1 MKSKDR
7 ICLENYIE
15 AYKSRLKNNNL
26 DLHMVLYSCNHC
38 FEFNPYTKEIRPF
51 NSIFWYNLDKGT
63 NENKYQSILEYLK
76 IKYEEAKEYPTNPI
90 GLIIENTLAVDMN
103 DLMGSISNNSNDEE
117 SKNILNECDN
127 MIKLIE
133 EMYSN
138 WSDIMMFVLN
148 NYKDIDK
155 IAINNYWR
163 N

>member
-26 DLHMVLYSCNHC
+26 DLHMVLYSRNHC

-76 IKYEEAKEYPTNPI
+76 IKYEEAKEYPANPI
-90 GLIIENTLAVDMN
+90 GLIVENTLAVDMN
-103 DLMGSISNNSNDEE
+103 NLMDSISNNSNDEE
-117 SKNILNECDN
+117 SKNILSECDN

>member
-63 NENKYQSILEYLK
+63 NENRYQSILEYLK
-76 IKYEEAKEYPTNPI
+76 IKYEEAKEYSNPI
-90 GLIIENTLAVDMN
+90 GLIVENTLAVDMN
-103 DLMGSISNNSNDEE
+103 DLIDSISNNNDEE

-127 MIKLIE
+127 MIKSIE

-163 N
+163 D

>member
-63 NENKYQSILEYLK
+63 NENRYQSILEYLK
-76 IKYEEAKEYPTNPI
+76 IKYEEAKEYSNPI
-90 GLIIENTLAVDMN
+90 GLIVENTLAVDMN
-103 DLMGSISNNSNDEE
+103 DLIDSISNNNDEE

-127 MIKLIE
+127 MIKQ
-133 EMYSN
+133 
-138 WSDIMMFVLN
+138 
-148 NYKDIDK
+148 
-155 IAINNYWR
+155 
-163 N
+163 

>member
-63 NENKYQSILEYLK
+63 NENRYQSILEYLK
-76 IKYEEAKEYPTNPI
+76 IKYEEAKEYSNPI
-90 GLIIENTLAVDMN
+90 GLIVENTLAVDMN
-103 DLMGSISNNSNDEE
+103 DLINSISNNNDEE

-127 MIKLIE
+127 MIKSIE

-163 N
+163 D

>member
-7 ICLENYIE
+7 ICLKNYIE

-26 DLHMVLYSCNHC
+26 DLHMVLYSRNHC

-76 IKYEEAKEYPTNPI
+76 IKYEEAKEYPANSI
-90 GLIIENTLAVDMN
+90 GLIVENTLAVDMN
-103 DLMGSISNNSNDEE
+103 NLMDSISNNSNDEE
-117 SKNILNECDN
+117 SKNILSECDN

-163 N
+163 D

>member
-63 NENKYQSILEYLK
+63 NENRYQSILEYLK
-76 IKYEEAKEYPTNPI
+76 IKYEEAKEYSNPI
-90 GLIIENTLAVDMN
+90 GLIVENTLAVDMN

-127 MIKLIE
+127 MIKSIE

-163 N
+163 D

>member
-63 NENKYQSILEYLK
+63 NENRYQSILEYLK
-76 IKYEEAKEYPTNPI
+76 IKYEEAKEYSNPI
-90 GLIIENTLAVDMN
+90 GLIVENTLAVDMN
-103 DLMGSISNNSNDEE
+103 DLIDSISNNNDEE

-127 MIKLIE
+127 MIKSIE

-155 IAINNYWR
+155 IAIDNYWR

>member
-76 IKYEEAKEYPTNPI
+76 IKYEEAKEYSNPI
-90 GLIIENTLAVDMN
+90 GLIVENTLAVDMN
-103 DLMGSISNNSNDEE
+103 DLIDSISNNNDEE

-127 MIKLIE
+127 MIKSIE